1 MAWHRPFFLLRFFYK
16 KCIWNIPNSDEVFL
30 TFDDGPD
37 PQITP
42 WVINFLEQE
51 NIKATFFCVGNNIKK
66 EPEIFKLLKEKG
78 HSIGHHSM
86 NHENGFKTKF
96 KAYVNSVSESK
107 KISNSSLFRPPYG
120 KIKPRQLKE
129 VTRENKVIMWS
140 WLSYDFSKKVPIRSI
155 LNNAN
160 KTIKKGD
167 ILVFHDNVKSEKR
180 LKQILPQI
188 VKLIKKKEIKF
199 GVL

>member
-1 MAWHRPFFLLRFFYK
+1 
-16 KCIWNIPNSDEVFL
+16 
-30 TFDDGPD
+30 
-37 PQITP
+37 
-42 WVINFLEQE
+42 
-51 NIKATFFCVGNNIKK
+51 
-66 EPEIFKLLKEKG
+66 
-78 HSIGHHSM
+78 
-86 NHENGFKTKF
+86 
-96 KAYVNSVSESK
+96 
-107 KISNSSLFRPPYG
+107 
-120 KIKPRQLKE
+120 
-129 VTRENKVIMWS
+129 MWS